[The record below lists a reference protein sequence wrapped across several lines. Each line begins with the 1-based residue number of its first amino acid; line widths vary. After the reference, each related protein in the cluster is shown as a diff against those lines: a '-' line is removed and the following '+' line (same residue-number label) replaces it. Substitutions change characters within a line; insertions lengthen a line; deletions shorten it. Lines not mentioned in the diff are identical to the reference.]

1 MNTAMTSPI
10 YLMIALL
17 DEFTASNGPR
27 DWFWAMEL
35 ITPITLVGLGI
46 ILYILHYKHQKK
58 KKGVVHEDRSRY
70 R

>member
-1 MNTAMTSPI
+1 MNTTMTSPI
-10 YLMIALL
+10 YLMIAWLY
-17 DEFTASNGPR
+17 EFTASIGPR

-35 ITPITLVGLGI
+35 ITPIILVGVGI
-46 ILYILHYKHQKK
+46 ILYILHCKHPKK